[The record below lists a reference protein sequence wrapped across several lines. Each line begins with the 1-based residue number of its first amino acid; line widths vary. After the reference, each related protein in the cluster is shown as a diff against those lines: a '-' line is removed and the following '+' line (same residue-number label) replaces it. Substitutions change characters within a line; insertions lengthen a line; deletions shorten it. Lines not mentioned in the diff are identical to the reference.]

1 MAVTPKKTLY
11 MFSLGG
17 RESSVLLEQRVHH
30 EPDQRQRSKDSAN
43 YVPRFVPQ
51 LKNPLEQVSSSH
63 ISLSFHLLNFHIST
77 LFTSL

>member
-51 LKNPLEQVSSSH
+51 LKNPLEQVSC
-63 ISLSFHLLNFHIST
+63 ISCGDGSVCTFDYT
-77 LFTSL
+77 

>member
-1 MAVTPKKTLY
+1 

-51 LKNPLEQVSSSH
+51 LKNPLEQVSC
-63 ISLSFHLLNFHIST
+63 IST
-77 LFTSL
+77 PVGVEMVLCVLLITHNINLTRCLAQ

>member
-1 MAVTPKKTLY
+1 

-51 LKNPLEQVSSSH
+51 LKNPLEQVSC
-63 ISLSFHLLNFHIST
+63 ISEMVLCVLLITHNINLT
-77 LFTSL
+77 RCLAQ